1 MTPLKR
7 FYNLLELDKKD
18 VYQIFF
24 YAIFAG
30 LISLSLPSGN
40 PGYYQFYSIR
50 KSKRFLDCTYYFSC
64 FWRSLGWY
72 FILNAIANYRK
83 FTTKNICSFL
93 F

>member
-18 VYQIFF
+18 VSQIFF

-30 LISLSLPSGN
+30 LISLSLPLG
-40 PGYYQFYSIR
+40 IH
-50 KSKRFLDCTYYFSC
+50 KCFLDCTYYFSRIWC
-64 FWRSLGWY
+64 SPSWNFV
-72 FILNAIANYRK
+72 LNAIKNYRK
-83 FTTKNICSFL
+83 LTAKNICSFL